1 MILLKLILVL
11 IFSIAVLVLTLS
23 DRYQTGKRIMFLAS
37 YVFIV
42 ALIVSPTLAD
52 DIAHFFSIQHGSDLV
67 IYVSI
72 SVLGMVSAINYARG
86 DQHLEVITKLVRE
99 LAIKDVKKT

>member
-1 MILLKLILVL
+1 MILIKLILVL
-11 IFSIAVLVLTLS
+11 IFSVALLVLTLS
-23 DRYQTGKRIMFLAS
+23 DKYQTSKRVLFLAL

-52 DIAHFFSIQHGSDLV
+52 DIAHFFSIQYGSDLV
-67 IYVSI
+67 VYVSI
-72 SVLGMVSAINYARG
+72 SVLVMMSAINYARG
-86 DQHLEVITKLVRE
+86 DKQIEVMTKLIRE